1 MVPVSLISNG
11 LVCSAQVVMFQV
23 YSAWQ
28 CQCFLVGCYLTKVS
42 ISSIKYPGFKMSG
55 SHTRWELASL
65 LGPYYRN
72 QRTFASSWSAENKY
86 FPLFLILLAD
96 LLKHFK
102 GAIVWLPP
110 SFCHYRSSL
119 LGFALFHPTISG
131 FYLPFCMDWEK
142 NKHPSSKPWSTT
154 GHGGARSLPA
164 PGGRHN
170 SDSSYLADNHK
181 MTSINA
187 QGPPQRLHSQSFL
200 PPPGPPPAAGP
211 PGVSASRPWL
221 H

>member
-86 FPLFLILLAD
+86 FPLFLILLSD

-119 LGFALFHPTISG
+119 LGFALFHPMISG
-131 FYLPFCMDWEK
+131 FYLPFCMNVLFLWIYWKAFLSCSLKSSGGVGLGLDWTQ
-142 NKHPSSKPWSTT
+142 STFQ
-154 GHGGARSLPA
+154 LP
-164 PGGRHN
+164 
-170 SDSSYLADNHK
+170 
-181 MTSINA
+181 
-187 QGPPQRLHSQSFL
+187 
-200 PPPGPPPAAGP
+200 
-211 PGVSASRPWL
+211 VS
-221 H
+221 